1 MGWFDEQIKSRIKS
15 DRQSFED
22 SFFYLSSVILGKKY
36 SSDEVN
42 NERLQ
47 TQNAIEEILKSFK
60 AKIIELPPEIE
71 GFNDRLE
78 YMLRP
83 TGIMYRP
90 VNLSGKWWKDA
101 IGPMIGWT
109 TDGDVVALMPYGV
122 GHYRYFDYKTGKKIS
137 VNSKTVQNISSEA
150 ICFYSPLP
158 LKPLKIKDLVWY
170 SFRVFS
176 KADILYLMFI
186 LALVSGIG
194 LLVPM
199 VNNILYKD
207 VAPLK
212 SMGMSLLAP
221 AITYLVGIQVSQYLI
236 GIARG
241 LIQMRLQT
249 KLSLSVSSA
258 AMGRLMSLP
267 ATFFKKYSSGELA
280 NRTFSL
286 NTLCSSI
293 TNVIFNTG
301 LTSVFSLVYIG
312 SMIRYGAQLVVPG
325 LLIVLLQVVLS
336 TAYVFIR
343 MNIKR
348 RTNKVN
354 NKLQGLVFSLLS
366 GIQKIK
372 LAGAEKRAF
381 SKWSNLYKESAQ
393 IQYDPPLIVKIW
405 PMFTQVVNMF
415 GTLVLYFFAINSHI
429 EAADYISF
437 NTAYAQISGA
447 IMALAGVAQ
456 TIADIR
462 PTLELVDPL
471 LQAQPEVDE
480 NKKIVTRLSGSIEI
494 NNVSFRYN
502 ENSPLILDD
511 ISLKI
516 KPGEYLAIVGKTGCG
531 KSTLMR
537 LLLGFEKPDTGAVYY
552 DGKDIN
558 TLDLKSLRQRIGTV
572 MQNGKVFAGDIFSN
586 IIICAPWLN
595 LDAAWEAAKMAG
607 FDKDIED
614 MPMGMN
620 TLISENGGGGIS
632 GGQKQRLMI
641 ARAIA
646 PKPNILMFDE
656 ATSAL
661 DNITQKQVSDSLNGL
676 KSTRIVIAHRLSTI
690 KQCDRI
696 IVLDKGHIIEDGT
709 YQELIDKGGFFAEL
723 VARQRVDE
731 NS

>member
-22 SFFYLSSVILGKKY
+22 SFVDLSSVILGKKY
-36 SSDEVN
+36 SSDEIN

-60 AKIIELPPEIE
+60 AKIIELPQEIE

-83 TGIMYRP
+83 TGIMYRT

-109 TDGDVVALMPYGV
+109 IDGDVVALMPYGV
-122 GHYRYFDYKTGKKIS
+122 GHYRYFDYKTGKKVS
-137 VNSKTVQNISSEA
+137 VNSKTVQNISNEA

-176 KADILYLMFI
+176 RADILYLMFI
-186 LALVSGIG
+186 LALASGIG
-194 LLVPM
+194 LLLPM
-199 VNNILYKD
+199 VNNILYKE

-212 SMGMSLLAP
+212 LMGMNLLAP

-236 GIARG
+236 GISRG
-241 LIQMRLQT
+241 LIQTRLQT
-249 KLSLSVSSA
+249 KLTLSVSSA

-267 ATFFKKYSSGELA
+267 ATFFKEYSSGELA

-286 NTLCSSI
+286 NILCSSI

-312 SMIRYGAQLVVPG
+312 SMVKYGAQLVIPG
-325 LLIVLLQVVLS
+325 LIIVLIQVVFS

-348 RTNKVN
+348 RTNDVN
-354 NKLQGLVFSLLS
+354 NKLQGLVFSLLN

-372 LAGAEKRAF
+372 LSGAEKRAF
-381 SKWSNLYKESAQ
+381 SKWSGLYKESAQ

-405 PMFTQVVNMF
+405 PMFTQAVSML

-429 EAADYISF
+429 EAANYISF

-447 IMALAGVAQ
+447 IMALAEVAQ
-456 TIADIR
+456 TIADVR

-471 LQAQPEVDE
+471 LKAQPEIDE

-494 NNVSFRYN
+494 NNISFRYN
-502 ENSPLILDD
+502 ENSSLILDD

-537 LLLGFEKPDTGAVYY
+537 ILLGFEKPEKGAVYY

-572 MQNGKVFAGDIFSN
+572 MQNGKVFSGDIFSN
-586 IIICAPWLN
+586 IVICAPWLN

-620 TLISENGGGGIS
+620 TLISENGGGIS

-661 DNITQKQVSDSLNGL
+661 DNVTQKQVSDSLNGL

-696 IVLDKGHIIEDGT
+696 IVLDKGKIIEDGT
-709 YQELIDKGGFFAEL
+709 YQELIDKNGFFAEL